1 MDNNELK
8 IKVIA
13 DISGL
18 QDGFNRGKDVVDA
31 SSKVM
36 AQALA
41 AAKVQATAYTQAMR
55 DLGAAA
61 AAGNQQ
67 ATTAI
72 AGHLEALKAAKA
84 RVEELASANERLQ
97 AQETQVAEWKS
108 KQARETLLAEEAAQR
123 EARAKELLAL
133 RNDILARSEDNATA
147 ATGRSVTAMQAAG
160 AEMGVLEGRIPTRAV
175 ENFAVKILGLG
186 PIIQG
191 AFAAFGFVAA
201 AEVIADFGQKLYD
214 AFDLGGKRARKAQQ
228 EVRDFTGELERS
240 TLAMQVQIDKL
251 QQEQARLEKK
261 PFNGLKLVLDEA
273 AESARNLAKELQ
285 GLTGGKVL
293 ESLKDLDT
301 NFLQRTVTGKV
312 GTHEEQVSLSE
323 HQKWVDQ
330 APNLQKQLDE
340 SQRWGTMNRQR
351 LAELEKLQTA
361 SKNEADLASLAGSPQ
376 VAKDYSPRINA
387 LKTLI
392 DYQEKE
398 QEQIETAINL
408 DKQRGVTQQARDA
421 VGMAKIGNSADAD
434 ELRRAEEG
442 FQRLK
447 NSSFSV
453 VTGHGVTPAEEAAY
467 WQQYLGRFKDGSS
480 EAIHVYQQYNQAIQQ
495 EAQKAHQTFEK
506 NAEIIKRVS
515 AMDTE
520 TPLASNHGGMIG
532 TSTQWEQARRAEERT
547 VEITAQANAR
557 IAESRIAIDAVN
569 GKLTPLAAAWELQRQ
584 HVEEFADAMKR
595 LNKEMEDWND
605 RSKHTDMTDAQ
616 RQEQKNNVSGKIA
629 ALDGQ
634 KGLTA
639 QQDQQNIASKM
650 AKPYIDGFNMID
662 SAWLQTQNAL
672 IWGTKSIS
680 KEFANM
686 GARLVM
692 SVATSFEKMMA
703 EQVRHQIMSI
713 ASADAANHIKQ
724 TNEISSQAVG
734 LALHKQNAKEEG
746 TVDAKSAAV
755 GAFKWV
761 MKEVPTPLNWVLAP
775 AAAAAA
781 FAGAASLMSFSIGGT
796 VPETN
801 VALVHK
807 GERVLTER
815 QNQAFEGALSGGFN
829 STGGNSSAAPAGDTH
844 YHTWNVTVPAGT
856 TQKQAKQ
863 TAAMSVRELKTTLR
877 NAGLHSG
884 S

>member
-8 IKVIA
+8 IKVVA

-31 SSKVM
+31 SSKAM

-55 DLGAAA
+55 DLGASA

-67 ATTAI
+67 ATKAI
-72 AGHLEALKAAKA
+72 AEHLEAMNAAKA
-84 RVEELASANERLQ
+84 KAEELLTANERLQ
-97 AQETQVAEWKS
+97 AQEAQVAEWKA

-147 ATGRSVTAMQAAG
+147 ATGRNVTAMQAAG

-191 AFAAFGFVAA
+191 AFAAFGLVAA
-201 AEVIADFGQKLYD
+201 GEVVIDFGQKLYE
-214 AFDLGGKRARKAQQ
+214 AFDLGGNRARKTA
-228 EVRDFTGELERS
+228 EDVRAVTLELERS
-240 TLAMQVQIDKL
+240 TASLNVQIDRL
-251 QQEQARLEKK
+251 QQEQARLEHR
-261 PFNGLKLVLDEA
+261 PFNGTKLVLDEA
-273 AESARNLAKELQ
+273 AASAQNLAEKLDEVIKKKVAALSGMSASLPQRVVLGGTTTHDEQVMLKEHSKWLSEAATTQGQLNENVSYGNTLQTHLADLLSKQKREQDSANTAMQSGAVVRVQDYSRNIEATRQMIAWQQQERKEIEATIALNDQQGKTQSARDK
-285 GLTGGKVL
+285 
-293 ESLKDLDT
+293 
-301 NFLQRTVTGKV
+301 
-312 GTHEEQVSLSE
+312 
-323 HQKWVDQ
+323 
-330 APNLQKQLDE
+330 
-340 SQRWGTMNRQR
+340 
-351 LAELEKLQTA
+351 
-361 SKNEADLASLAGSPQ
+361 AG
-376 VAKDYSPRINA
+376 A
-387 LKTLI
+387 
-392 DYQEKE
+392 
-398 QEQIETAINL
+398 
-408 DKQRGVTQQARDA
+408 
-421 VGMAKIGNSADAD
+421 AKIGNSADA
-434 ELRRAEEG
+434 EEMRRAEEG

-480 EAIHVYQQYNQAIQQ
+480 EAIRVWQQYNQAIQQ

-520 TPLASNHGGMIG
+520 NPLASNHGGMIG
-532 TSTQWEQARRAEERT
+532 TSAQWEQARRAEERT

-584 HVEEFADAMKR
+584 HVEEFAAAMKR
-595 LNKEMEDWND
+595 LNAEMDEWND
-605 RSKHTDMTDAQ
+605 KSKHTDMTDAQ
-616 RQEQKNNVSGKIA
+616 KQEQKNNVSGKIA
-629 ALDGQ
+629 SLQGQ
-634 KGLTA
+634 QGLTA

-692 SVATSFEKMMA
+692 SVAASFEKMMA

-724 TNEISSQAVG
+724 TNETSSQAVG

-781 FAGAASLMSFSIGGT
+781 FAGAASLMSFSIGGR

-829 STGGNSSAAPAGDTH
+829 GTGGNSSAAPAGDTH

-863 TAAMSVRELKTTLR
+863 TAAMSVREFKTTLR